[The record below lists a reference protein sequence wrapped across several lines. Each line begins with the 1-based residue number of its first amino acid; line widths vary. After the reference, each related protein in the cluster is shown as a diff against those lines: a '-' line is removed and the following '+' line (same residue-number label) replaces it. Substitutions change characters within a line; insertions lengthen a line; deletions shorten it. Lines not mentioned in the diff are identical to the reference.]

1 MPAGFPNWS
10 DVGRW
15 EIQVSRSRFRKVR
28 NRGLSALSKKEQL
41 LEHVCESVGCKD
53 HRVGIVGVILIILL
67 VLHLFGE
74 NAYVT

>member
-41 LEHVCESVGCKD
+41 LENVCESVGCKD
-53 HRVGIVGVILIILL
+53 HHIGIVGVILIILL